1 MSIYSIYT
9 NKDVNYTLIMNTTKN
24 PNEKAFK
31 FVKIFESPPKPRH
44 LQDLLD
50 MWGDYIDGF
59 K

>member
-1 MSIYSIYT
+1 
-9 NKDVNYTLIMNTTKN
+9 MNTTKN